1 MSTKKVSLTKSKSK
15 SKKLSKS
22 SKVLRVSTNNNGNE
36 KYDYISK
43 SEAKKHMTQRHK
55 RMDKY
60 KKNKK
65 TKKIRKCK
73 HKHHKHHHKHNNH
86 NNHHHGGFMSQNS
99 DCSVATVKEHSFNIA
114 GSGSGR
120 NTIPGLYIPETR
132 AILNTPNCSNKNSTY
147 QAMVPF

>member
-1 MSTKKVSLTKSKSK
+1 MSTKKLSLSK

-22 SKVLRVSTNNNGNE
+22 SKVLRVSTNNNDNV

-73 HKHHKHHHKHNNH
+73 HKHHKHHKHHNH
-86 NNHHHGGFMSQNS
+86 NHHKGGFMSKNS
-99 DCSVATVKEHSFNIA
+99 DCSVATVKEHGFSIA
-114 GSGSGR
+114 GSGSGASA
-120 NTIPGLYIPETR
+120 IPGLSIPESR
-132 AILNTPNCSNKNSTY
+132 AILNTPNCSNKINTY
-147 QAMVPF
+147 QAMVP